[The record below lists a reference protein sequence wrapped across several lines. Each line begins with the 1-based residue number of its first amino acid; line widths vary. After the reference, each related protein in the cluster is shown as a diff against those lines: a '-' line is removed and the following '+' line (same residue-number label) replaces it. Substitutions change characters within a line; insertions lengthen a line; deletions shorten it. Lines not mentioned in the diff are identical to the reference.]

1 LFSGALAAITASIV
15 GVIANLALWFAVH
28 VFFKDVQTLDVG
40 AHRLEI
46 PVFSS
51 LDPNAV
57 LVAAL
62 AAFSLFYAQ
71 RGVGQT
77 LLIAAAT
84 GVVLRFVS

>member
-1 LFSGALAAITASIV
+1 
-15 GVIANLALWFAVH
+15 
-28 VFFKDVQTLDVG
+28 VQTLDVG